1 MTDHSYST
9 ALGTPPSRDRM
20 APDTR
25 PPDSIPPAGSGF
37 LVYGARRTC
46 KVSNSR
52 RPEESQRPTPTGA
65 WGSFWNPAGH
75 CRSSARPP
83 RPDTPVP
90 PEGLNGLP
98 VCQSKQDP
106 WAGRWGT
113 AWRRPGRRL
122 HRPQGGTGD
131 VFLSGHSTGEGLPRA
146 LPRSSLGPT
155 ITDTQVNG
163 SIHRGQGPKG
173 LSSAMPAH
181 SPAGVTSCQP

>member
-1 MTDHSYST
+1 MEQDGPVKSVILGGQKKVS
-9 ALGTPPSRDRM
+9 APPPPEPGEASGTPQ
-20 APDTR
+20 AT
-25 PPDSIPPAGSGF
+25 AGAQPG
-37 LVYGARRTC
+37 LPG
-46 KVSNSR
+46 
-52 RPEESQRPTPTGA
+52 QTP
-65 WGSFWNPAGH
+65 
-75 CRSSARPP
+75 
-83 RPDTPVP
+83 PVP

>member
-1 MTDHSYST
+1 MTDHSSST

-37 LVYGARRTC
+37 LVYGARQTC

-83 RPDTPVP
+83 RPDTPGATRGAEWTP
-90 PEGLNGLP
+90 CLPE
-98 VCQSKQDP
+98 Q
-106 WAGRWGT
+106 T
-113 AWRRPGRRL
+113 RPL
-122 HRPQGGTGD
+122 GGA
-131 VFLSGHSTGEGLPRA
+131 LGHSLAQTRPEVTQATGGDRG
-146 LPRSSLGPT
+146 RFSLWTFHWGRPAKGFAKKLT
-155 ITDTQVNG
+155 RPHHYGYTSKWLHSQRT
-163 SIHRGQGPKG
+163 RPKG
-173 LSSAMPAH
+173 PF
-181 SPAGVTSCQP
+181 